1 MGFWIGVAFLIACG
15 LGVPVYKKFAHSA
28 MLRNLG
34 WDGASLIPVIWGLS
48 GLRLK
53 RARWEGEVEFE
64 PAGVGGG
71 GRRGHL
77 TLIASLGQKTPA
89 LSFYDPG
96 RRDASGGE
104 PAVPTGDAAFDA
116 RIVVKGDADF
126 ARKVL
131 SPEQRERL
139 LRFQDLGGYVWGIS
153 GGIVELGGPLLTD
166 GAVLK
171 RFLDQCDSILD
182 AMAGA
187 ISA

>member
-1 MGFWIGVAFLIACG
+1 MEFWIGVAFLIACG

-28 MLRNLG
+28 MLKNLG
-34 WDGASLIPVIWGLS
+34 WDGASVIPVIWGLS

-53 RARWEGEVEFE
+53 RARWEGEVDFE

-77 TLIASLGQKTPA
+77 TLIASLGRKTPS
-89 LSFYDPG
+89 LSFYETG
-96 RRDASGGE
+96 RRDASGGV

-126 ARKVL
+126 ARKLL
-131 SPEQRERL
+131 SSEQRERL
-139 LRFQDLGGYVWGIS
+139 LRLQEAGGYVWAIS

-166 GAVLK
+166 SAGLK
-171 RFLDQCDSILD
+171 RFLELCDSILD

-187 ISA
+187 IAA